1 MKKKSV
7 SVIMSV
13 MMLFSAISFAGCQQ
27 DETALLRAQV
37 DGLQAKLDEKIE
49 TIEELKTLIEKQ
61 TERIEELEEI
71 NQEILDD
78 IYEWAPS
85 GEFYSLE
92 LAYERG
98 WIAKEDLLS
107 IAYYHGDEEEN
118 KALMG
123 ENYTP
128 LPKIPGYLDEK
139 TETEIK
145 EKLIKNKREE
155 ATNVVVKGGEITG
168 YYGYYKGFMAIE
180 ICKEYDCYP
189 AVVKE
194 VTVGGVLFI
203 YPFYPCHI
211 YLWKV

>member
-49 TIEELKTLIEKQ
+49 TVEELKTLIEKQ

-92 LAYERG
+92 LAYE
-98 WIAKEDLLS
+98 I
-107 IAYYHGDEEEN
+107 
-118 KALMG
+118 
-123 ENYTP
+123 
-128 LPKIPGYLDEK
+128 
-139 TETEIK
+139 
-145 EKLIKNKREE
+145 
-155 ATNVVVKGGEITG
+155 
-168 YYGYYKGFMAIE
+168 F
-180 ICKEYDCYP
+180 
-189 AVVKE
+189 
-194 VTVGGVLFI
+194 
-203 YPFYPCHI
+203 
-211 YLWKV
+211 